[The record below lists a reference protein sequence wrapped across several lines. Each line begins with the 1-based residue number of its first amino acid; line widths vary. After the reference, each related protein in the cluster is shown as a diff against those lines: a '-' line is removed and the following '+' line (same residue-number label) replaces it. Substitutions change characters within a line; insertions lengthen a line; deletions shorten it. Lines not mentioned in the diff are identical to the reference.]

1 MIKTYTY
8 KIKPNKALEQKFE
21 EQLGICRYVYNLGI
35 EVREESFKKGIW
47 INYYNLSKQLTVAKR
62 EFEWLRQPHS
72 LTLIAI
78 LERLELGYKKFF
90 ADLKKGNKTS
100 KPKWAKKNKWK
111 SLPFKQGNVRTNK
124 PDLRF
129 EEGGKFNLP
138 KFGKIKVF
146 KSKVPKGEIRTASI
160 IKEADGL
167 YLKVVVKEQDIEQ
180 IRENQSICSIDMG
193 IKHFLVTSDGEYFE
207 NPRHMFQY
215 LKELRVENRKLSRMK
230 KGGSNYKKQVK
241 VLQRLYLKISRV
253 RKDFLHKQSRYL
265 ANNYST
271 VVREDLQISK
281 MVKGSKLAKHI
292 LDCSWGT
299 FFELLEYKTNVVKV
313 NPAYTSQECSNC
325 GHTCKENRK
334 TQSLFECVKCNF
346 TMNAD
351 EQACINILQ
360 RGQSLME
367 ANVEQ

>member
-1 MIKTYTY
+1 MVKTYTY

-21 EQLGICRYVYNLGI
+21 EQLGICRYVYNLAI
-35 EVREESFKKGIW
+35 EVREEAYKKGVN
-47 INYYNLSKQLTVAKR
+47 INYYNLSNQLTETKK
-62 EFEWLRQPHS
+62 EFEWLLRVNAH
-72 LTLIAI
+72 TLQIV
-78 LERLELGYKKFF
+78 LERLDLGYEKFF
-90 ADLKKGNKTS
+90 SDLKRGNKAS
-100 KPKWAKKNKWK
+100 KPKWAKKDKWK
-111 SLPFKQGNVRTNK
+111 NLPFKQSHQKRKT
-124 PDLRF
+124 PTLRF
-129 EEGGKFNLP
+129 EEDGKFNLP

-146 KSKVPKGEIRTASI
+146 KSKIPKGEIKLASI
-160 IKEADGL
+160 VKEADGL
-167 YLKVVVKEQDIEQ
+167 YLKVVVKQQDVEQT
-180 IRENQSICSIDMG
+180 RENQSICAIDMG
-193 IKHFLVTSDGEYFE
+193 IKHFLVTSDGEYVE
-207 NPRHMFQY
+207 NPKHLFQY

-230 KGGSNYKKQVK
+230 KGGSNWKKQVK
-241 VLQRLYLKISRV
+241 VLQKLYLKISRV

-271 VVREDLQISK
+271 VVREDLNISK

-299 FFELLEYKTNVVKV
+299 FFELLEYKTNVIKV
-313 NPAYTSQECSNC
+313 NPAYSSQECSNC

-367 ANVEQ
+367 VNVGQ

>member
-8 KIKPNKALEQKFE
+8 KIKSNKALEQKFE
-21 EQLGICRYVYNLGI
+21 EQLGICRYVYNLAI
-35 EVREESFKKGIW
+35 EVREESYKKGVN
-47 INYYNLSKQLTVAKR
+47 INYYDLSKQLTEAKK
-62 EFEWLRQPHS
+62 EFPWLKQPS
-72 LTLIAI
+72 SSTLQAV

-90 ADLKKGNKTS
+90 AELKKGNKCS
-100 KPKWAKKNKWK
+100 KPHWAKKDKWR
-111 SLPFKQGNVRTNK
+111 SFIIKQGNLKANK
-124 PDLRF
+124 PALRF
-129 EEGGKFNLP
+129 EKDGKFNLP
-138 KFGKIKVF
+138 KIGKIKLF
-146 KSKVPKGEIRTASI
+146 KSKIPKGEIRTASI
-160 IKEADGL
+160 LREADGL
-167 YLKVVVKEQDIEQ
+167 YLKIVVKEQDAEQ
-180 IRENQSICSIDMG
+180 IRENQSICAIDMG
-193 IKHFLVTSDGEYFE
+193 ITRFLTTSDGEYVE
-207 NPRHMFQY
+207 NPRHLFQY
-215 LKELRVENRKLSRMK
+215 LKKLRVENRKLSRMK

-241 VLQRLYLKISRV
+241 VLQRLHLKISRV

-271 VVREDLQISK
+271 VVREDLNISK

-299 FFELLEYKTNVVKV
+299 FFQFLEYKTNVIKI

-367 ANVEQ
+367 ANVE

>member
-1 MIKTYTY
+1 MITYTY

-21 EQLGICRYVYNLGI
+21 KQIGICRYVYNLAI
-35 EVREESFKKGIW
+35 EVREESFKKGVN
-47 INYYNLSKQLTVAKR
+47 INYYDLSKQLTEAKK
-62 EFEWLRQPHS
+62 EFDWLREPHS
-72 LTLIAI
+72 FTLQVV

-90 ADLKKGNKTS
+90 SDLKRGDKTS
-100 KPKWAKKNKWK
+100 KPKWAKRSKWK
-111 SLPFKQGNVRTNK
+111 SLQFKQGNLKNTVPT
-124 PDLRF
+124 LRF
-129 EEGGKFNLP
+129 EKDGKFNLP
-138 KFGKIKVF
+138 KIGKIKLF

-167 YLKVVVKEQDIEQ
+167 YLKVVVKEQDVEQ
-180 IRENQSICSIDMG
+180 TRENQSICSIDMG
-193 IKHFLVTSDGEYFE
+193 IKHFLVTSDGEYME
-207 NPRHMFQY
+207 NPKHLFQY

-230 KGGSNYKKQVK
+230 KGGTNYKKQLK
-241 VLQRLYLKISRV
+241 VLQKLYLKISRV

-271 VVREDLQISK
+271 VIREDLNISK
-281 MVKGSKLAKHI
+281 MVKGSKLARHI

-299 FFELLEYKTNVVKV
+299 FFQFLEYKTNVIKV

-334 TQSLFECVKCNF
+334 TQSLFECVKCSF

-367 ANVEQ
+367 ANVGR

>member
-8 KIKPNKALEQKFE
+8 KIKPNKVLEQKFE

-35 EVREESFKKGIW
+35 EVREESFKKGVN
-47 INYYNLSKQLTVAKR
+47 INYYDLCKQLTEAKK
-62 EFEWLRQPHS
+62 EFEWLKQVHS
-72 LTLIAI
+72 FTLQAV

-90 ADLKKGNKTS
+90 TELKKGNKTS
-100 KPKWAKKNKWK
+100 KPKWAKKDKWK
-111 SLPFKQGNVRTNK
+111 SLPFKQGDVKTGN
-124 PDLRF
+124 PALRF
-129 EEGGKFNLP
+129 EDGKFNIP
-138 KFGKIKVF
+138 KFGKIKLF
-146 KSKVPKGEIRTASI
+146 KSKVPKGEIRTATI
-160 IKEADGL
+160 LKEADGL
-167 YLKVVVKEQDIEQ
+167 YLKVVVKEQDTEQ

-193 IKHFLVTSDGEYFE
+193 IKHFLVTSDGEYVE
-207 NPRHMFQY
+207 NPKYLFKY
-215 LKELRVENRKLSRMK
+215 LKELRAENRKLSRMK
-230 KGGSNYKKQVK
+230 KRGSNYKKQVK
-241 VLQRLYLKISRV
+241 VLQKLHLKISRV

-271 VVREDLQISK
+271 IVREDLQISK
-281 MVKGSKLAKHI
+281 MIKGSKLAKHI
-292 LDCSWGT
+292 LDCSWGL

-313 NPAYTSQECSNC
+313 NSAYTSQECSNC

-351 EQACINILQ
+351 EQACVNILQ